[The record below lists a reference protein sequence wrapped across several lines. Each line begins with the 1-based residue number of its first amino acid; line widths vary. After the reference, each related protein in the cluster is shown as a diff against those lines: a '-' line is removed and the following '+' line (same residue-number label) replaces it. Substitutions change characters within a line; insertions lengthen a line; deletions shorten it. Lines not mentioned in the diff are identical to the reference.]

1 MKITPI
7 EIRQKT
13 FEKVFRGY
21 NIEDVNAFMESLSQV
36 WDLTLAEN
44 RELRI
49 RLENA
54 EKEVQKLREVE
65 DSLFKTLKTAED
77 TSASMLD
84 QATKKANLQVR
95 EAEIEAEALIKE
107 AKWRAKTLL
116 EEAED
121 EAKKTYN
128 NLQKELKSLE
138 REHTT
143 LENDREQVLSHLRE
157 IATEV
162 LEKVNKF
169 SSRAKANFQASAPP
183 HRAES
188 QRQTEEH
195 AVSRNAK
202 IVEAKE
208 EHRQPEKVRAQE
220 AEQEPARNKQEDD
233 SSSSFFD
240 QLG

>member
-1 MKITPI
+1 MKITPL

-36 WDLTLAEN
+36 WDATLAEN

-107 AKWRAKTLL
+107 AKWRAKTLI

-128 NLQKELKSLE
+128 NLQKELKTLE
-138 REHTT
+138 REQAT
-143 LENDREQVLSHLRE
+143 LDNEREVVLAHLRD

-162 LEKVNKF
+162 LEKVQKF
-169 SSRAKANFQASAPP
+169 SARSAKAAIQASTAPFRTES
-183 HRAES
+183 HKSAED
-188 QRQTEEH
+188 QTSRGLSREE
-195 AVSRNAK
+195 VR
-202 IVEAKE
+202 E
-208 EHRQPEKVRAQE
+208 ERRQPEPARSQE
-220 AEQEPARNKQEDD
+220 AGQAPSHNKEDD